1 MIIDVVQ
8 NRITISEPHIESRHM
23 GQLLFW
29 RFQKNEKNT
38 SLFLVSENDTSGMLQ
53 KVVRFFDKEELLYDL
68 TESANKI
75 YTDLQNKNKD
85 FSQRKA
91 RLEKFKEGEFDKI
104 AYKDFES
111 FLTSSIVRPLKE
123 HQKKAAFHLYIAQN
137 GANFSVPGSGK
148 TSVVLSVYE
157 KLKKEGLVDTLFV
170 VGPPASFGPWKH
182 EFEMTL
188 GRIPK
193 YQILAGGDKNTRK
206 LEYYPDNTSKSE
218 LYLSTFQTVLKDQAE
233 VINLFKSVH
242 IKPFLVIDEAHY
254 IKQLDG
260 NWAKAIL
267 AISRDSIAR
276 CVLTGTPI
284 PKSYGDIFNL
294 FDFLWPDNQ
303 PIDTNSKHQIL
314 QSEKN
319 KQNEEAKLILNDKI
333 GPLFY
338 RVRKSDLNLTTPIF
352 HEPIILEM
360 NKYERIVYDAIE
372 NKIRENTTQ
381 DEYNDIEL
389 VLKLRRGRIIR
400 LRQAV
405 SYTGLLKSAVEGY
418 DEPLYDEKSD
428 IAKYINQYDQYE
440 IPAKMEYTLKILEGF
455 KSKGEK
461 VLIWSNF
468 VGTIELLSDIL
479 SKKGFRNKLIYG
491 KTPIQ
496 QTTITEEEDREKIRN
511 EFVDPNSG
519 LDILIANP
527 AACAESISLHT
538 TCHNAIYYDLS
549 YNCAQYLQ
557 SLDRIHRVGGS
568 EKILAHYHFL
578 QYANTFENDIKSSL
592 ENKAQKMYQLIDQ
605 DYTIYNLDMFEDDE
619 NNAYERLFRQKN

>member
-1 MIIDVVQ
+1 MIVDVVQ
-8 NRITISEPHIESRHM
+8 NHITISKHKIESRHI

-29 RFQKNEKNT
+29 KFEEDDKSNFIFSGSESDVIVLFQKLIN
-38 SLFLVSENDTSGMLQ
+38 
-53 KVVRFFDKEELLYDL
+53 FFNKEGLKYQL
-68 TESANKI
+68 TESANKR
-75 YTDLQNKNKD
+75 YVDLQNKNID
-85 FSQRKA
+85 FSERKEI
-91 RLEKFKEGEFDKI
+91 LKKFKHGEFDKN
-104 AYKDFES
+104 AYKSFNS
-111 FLTSSIVRPLKE
+111 FLTSSITRPLKD
-123 HQKKAAFHLYIAQN
+123 HQKKAAFHLYMAKN

-157 KLKKEGLVDTLFV
+157 KLRTEGLVDTLFV

-182 EFEMTL
+182 EFEVTL

-193 YQILAGGDKNTRK
+193 YQILAGGDRNIRK
-206 LEYYPDNTSKSE
+206 LEYYPDGDSKSE
-218 LYLSTFQTVLKDQAE
+218 LYLSTFQTVLKDQE
-233 VINLFKSVH
+233 EIINLFKSVH

-267 AISRDSIAR
+267 SISKDCIAR

-284 PKSYGDIFNL
+284 PKSYSDIFNL
-294 FDFLWPDNQ
+294 FDFLWPNNK
-303 PIDTNSKHQIL
+303 PIDTTSKHQIL
-314 QSEKN
+314 QAEKE
-319 KQNEEAKLILNDKI
+319 KQNEEAKLILDDKI

-338 RVRKSDLNLTTPIF
+338 RVRKSDLNLSVPVF
-352 HEPIILEM
+352 HKPVILEM
-360 NKYERIVYDAIE
+360 NKYEKIVYNAIE
-372 NKIRENTTQ
+372 NKIRENTIQ

-389 VLKLRRGRIIR
+389 VIKLRRGRLIR

-405 SYTGLLKSAVEGY
+405 SYTGLLKSAIEDY
-418 DEPLYDEKSD
+418 NELLYDKKSD
-428 IAKYINQYDQYE
+428 IAKYIKQYDEYE
-440 IPAKMEYTLKILEGF
+440 LPAKIEYIIKVLEEFKLK
-455 KSKGEK
+455 KEK

-468 VGTIELLSDIL
+468 VGTLELLSKIL
-479 SKKGFRNKLIYG
+479 KSRGFNNKLIYG

-496 QTTITEEEDREKIRN
+496 QTTVSEEEDREKIRN

-568 EKILAHYHFL
+568 ERILAHYHFL
-578 QYANTFENDIKSSL
+578 QYANTFENDIKTSL
-592 ENKAQKMYQLIDQ
+592 ENKAQKMYHLIDQ

-619 NNAYERLFRQKN
+619 NNAYERLFKPKN